1 MVRLVFIV
9 TTLASALTLAAPL
22 AAADTTCDDADAC
35 ATACDDGAGELAACT
50 RYADALLR
58 GRGVAI
64 DRPKALRLLTD
75 ACGID
80 SDDPTTAS
88 EPGACLALGDLRKDG
103 WMFEIE
109 RKDNVRGAYLRAAA
123 RARCFDGDSS
133 GCAVRARANLAL
145 ATADATPGTAVSAS
159 AIKSAAEAAELG
171 CTQGRHVAA
180 CSVLRSVAFRGNDAA
195 LSQRR
200 AKAADAGFLAAC
212 TQDNNLDGCALAND
226 PAQRAAV
233 QAVYVKRCTAGDR
246 RACGQQHH
254 AELIAARDAA
264 ETATAVT
271 ALIATCDGDGHELC
285 SELAVDLLV
294 GRPHINLAADPA
306 RGLAIAER
314 RCGLGE
320 AEGCRAVAL
329 ARSERGPEATRDL
342 TLARDATERS
352 CQLASYNQYCDCSDP
367 EVPSCK
373 TRRLYGDH
381 LACDRDEVGACVRVA
396 THFRDGDII
405 RKDVERAAGYLR
417 RGCDAADK
425 VACATLD
432 EVCRD
437 NPALSVE
444 LCQQSLIQSDLF
456 FEAEFQAAAGG
467 DIDMINPDA
476 TATTP
481 RPDGNAI
488 TVAAVASAIPTGARR
503 GKLDA
508 DLVVD
513 VVLDRA
519 RQAAIKLVVSELLRA
534 QKRAGYRYLQDLLDQ
549 GARLLADPTTLRRE
563 KFQDLGMTVVRAFVA
578 ANLIDG
584 LYPSTD
590 ELLAAAEIGATVEH
604 GAKALGVRKGQ
615 PLPSELHGHLVD
627 VAYFWLGQTR
637 LFGRSSSQTQEPPQC
652 PWLHDAGQLLCT
664 QLRERAVAERAIGV
678 AKVLDAVRLV
688 KLLRGGGFEDVR
700 RLIEAASQSRT
711 IANLRTTPG
720 LSLVAWQDQIVVAS
734 RTRVANMRT
743 GLTDLRTLLRAS
755 VYTEKG
761 LTIDE
766 LIAAA
771 TSARTAI
778 GPSSVRLAIG
788 NDHIE
793 HIYRI
798 LRIIERAKYELSN
811 AQPAGPPRPPG
822 TPPPPP
828 GPPQPTGALD
838 PRSLALAKVRKDALD
853 GLVAWGPR
861 NVADANLKLEAL
873 SGSLDGIGPSL
884 DRLEA
889 SIAEIRAV
897 FSRFPGPD
905 RKVSYDVGD
914 LPLYA
919 SVDLTRELRAASAA
933 LAGVDDGLRAA
944 FPGEVPAR
952 LRFARTSTARLIAFL
967 DLMQRVARQ
976 SPLTMRSGDVI
987 AALRTLGTTRVT
999 GFDAPLYDVLEPVL
1013 DAVKTHEPMSLELL
1027 FAVIGRVRLDTLIGS
1042 LQGRSNSCK
1051 DDTSVDCW
1059 VTKLIHALQ
1068 ESVEKD
1074 GNAIHVDGGKFAQRL
1089 AQHGDDF
1096 RHKHTWRGYFHLTVG
1111 VGGMYSDPANDLGS
1125 SRRPVPIIAEQV
1137 GFGLAS
1143 PTIWGDRMTFKV
1155 GAAASGILY
1164 RALLDSEESSA
1175 IMLHPVLFA
1184 LDVGDLVEAYVSPAT
1199 ILVYPPSDGNDGALR
1214 WGVSAGLSVP
1224 LSAYLEKL

>member
-1 MVRLVFIV
+1 MVRLVSVAAVVATALAIA
-9 TTLASALTLAAPL
+9 TRPASADPVCA
-22 AAADTTCDDADAC
+22 DADAC
-35 ATACDDGAGELAACT
+35 AVACNDGDGELAACT

-64 DRPKALRLLTD
+64 DRPKALRLLID

-80 SDDPTTAS
+80 SDDPTTAADA
-88 EPGACLALGDLRKDG
+88 GACLALGDLRRDG

-109 RKDNVRGAYLRAAA
+109 RKDNFRGAYMRAAA

-133 GCAVRARANLAL
+133 GCAVRAKANLAI
-145 ATADATPGTAVSAS
+145 ATADATPGTSVSAT

-180 CSVLRSVAFRGNDAA
+180 CAVLRSVAFRGNDAA

-212 TQDNNLDGCALAND
+212 LQDHDLDGCAQVGD
-226 PAQRAAV
+226 PAQRPAV
-233 QAVYVKRCTAGDR
+233 QAIYVKQCTAGVR
-246 RACGQQHH
+246 RACGRQYH
-254 AELIAARDAA
+254 AELVAARDPA
-264 ETATAVT
+264 ATAAAVKS
-271 ALIATCDGDGHELC
+271 LIDSCEGDGHDLC
-285 SELAVDLLV
+285 PELAIDLLI
-294 GRPHINLAADPA
+294 GRPHLNLAADPA

-314 RCGLGE
+314 QCALGDPD
-320 AEGCRAVAL
+320 GCQALVL
-329 ARSERGPEATRDL
+329 ARGARGPESTRDPAAL
-342 TLARDATERS
+342 REVTERS
-352 CQLASYNQYCDCSDP
+352 CRLVGYNQYCDCTDSD
-367 EVPSCK
+367 VPSCQS
-373 TRRLYGDH
+373 RRLYTDH
-381 LACDRDEVGACVRVA
+381 LACERDEVGACVRVA
-396 THFRDGDII
+396 THFRDGDTIG
-405 RKDVERAAGYLR
+405 KDVERAAGYLR

-476 TATTP
+476 TAATP
-481 RPDGNAI
+481 RPDPNAI
-488 TVAAVASAIPTGARR
+488 TVAAVASAIPTSARR

-519 RQAAIKLVVSELLRA
+519 RQAAIKLVVSELLRV

-584 LYPSTD
+584 LYPSND
-590 ELLAAAEIGATVEH
+590 ELLAAPEIGATVEH
-604 GAKALGVRKGQ
+604 GAKALGVRKGL

-627 VAYFWLGQTR
+627 VAYYWLGQTR
-637 LFGRSSSQTQEPPQC
+637 LFGRTSSQTQDPPQC
-652 PWLHDAGQLLCT
+652 PWTSDAGQLLCT

-678 AKVLDAVRLV
+678 AKVLDALRLV

-720 LSLVAWQDQIVVAS
+720 LNLNAWQEQIVLAS
-734 RTRVANMRT
+734 RTRVANMRG

-755 VYTEKG
+755 VYSDKG
-761 LTIDE
+761 LTIEE

-771 TSARTAI
+771 ASARTAI

-788 NDHIE
+788 NEHIE

-798 LRIIERAKYELSN
+798 LRIIDRAKYELSST
-811 AQPAGPPRPPG
+811 QPAGPPAPGAAPP
-822 TPPPPP
+822 PPPPP
-828 GPPQPTGALD
+828 GGALD
-838 PRSLALAKVRKDALD
+838 PRSLALARVRKDALD

-861 NVADANLKLEAL
+861 NVADANVKLEAL
-873 SGSLDGIGPSL
+873 SASLDGIGPSL

-897 FSRFPGPD
+897 FARFPGPD

-919 SVDLTRELRAASAA
+919 SVDLTRELRSASAA

-987 AALRTLGTTRVT
+987 SALRTLGTTRVT

-1111 VGGMYSDPANDLGS
+1111 VGGMYSDPANDMGS
-1125 SRRPVPIIAEQV
+1125 TRRPVPVIAEQV

-1143 PTIWGDRMTFKV
+1143 PTLLGDRLTFKV

-1175 IMLHPVLFA
+1175 IMLHPVFFA
-1184 LDVGDLVEAYVSPAT
+1184 VDVGDLVEAYVSPAT
-1199 ILVYPPSDGNDGALR
+1199 ILVYPPSDGSDGALR